1 MTDIRD
7 HNSAQRGFVLIA
19 VLSVMA
25 LLSGAVVA
33 MLLLS
38 RTAIDSA
45 DIANSK
51 LRSDAML
58 QSALAMAGFQL
69 FSLKLPID
77 KVDNQQIR
85 LDQGTVTLKVTTD
98 ASKVDLNGSSAKLL
112 AAAYQ
117 ASGLKS
123 LTPQS
128 FAARV
133 IDWRDVDNDPTE
145 DGAEGGDYLAAHLA
159 YEPRNGPFRSVDDLR
174 WVLGISAPDIVAL
187 RNYVTIFNPR
197 GRLDAFSA
205 SPTLI
210 SFLPGVSPEMVK
222 DGLFER
228 IARSA
233 SAIRDL
239 DDTFLVQSSMID
251 TAMPQT
257 YRVRISVKPTNGR
270 AIEVEVVLCAGVFPS
285 DPYEILNWNDHPPAG
300 D

>member
-1 MTDIRD
+1 MKQLRERIG
-7 HNSAQRGFVLIA
+7 SSQGFVLIA

-25 LLSGAVVA
+25 LLSGTVIA

-51 LRSDAML
+51 LRADAL
-58 QSALAMAGFQL
+58 TQSALSLASFEL
-69 FSLKLPID
+69 LVLKLPMD

-85 LDQGTVTLKVTTD
+85 LDQGIISLNVTTD
-98 ASKVDLNGSSAKLL
+98 AAKADLNGSSAKLL

-133 IDWRDVDNDPTE
+133 ADWRDADDTVTE
-145 DGAEGGDYLAAHLA
+145 SGAESSYYLAAHID
-159 YEPRNGPFRSVDDLR
+159 YGPRNGPFRSVDDLR
-174 WVLGISAPDIVAL
+174 WVLGVSSSDITTL
-187 RNYVTIFNPR
+187 RNYVTVYNPR

-205 SPTLI
+205 APVLI
-210 SFLPGVSPEMVK
+210 AALPGVTSEVVA
-222 DGLFER
+222 DSLAAR
-228 IARSA
+228 ATRTSSSIAS
-233 SAIRDL
+233 L

-251 TAMPQT
+251 TELPRT
-257 YRVRISVKPTNGR
+257 YRVRISLQPHGARPVV
-270 AIEVEVVLCAGVFPS
+270 IEVVICAGVFAN
-285 DPYEILNWNDHPPAG
+285 DAYEILSWNDHPRPG
-300 D
+300 G